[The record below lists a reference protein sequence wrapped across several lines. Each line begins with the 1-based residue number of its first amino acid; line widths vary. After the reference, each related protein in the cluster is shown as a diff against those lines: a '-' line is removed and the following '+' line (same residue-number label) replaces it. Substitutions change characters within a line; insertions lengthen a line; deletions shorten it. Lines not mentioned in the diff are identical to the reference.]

1 MSELL
6 GKAGGLGKYSEIWR
20 GAETQP
26 GGEFRHSSDPNC
38 TFCCYKRFFLICPVP
53 QIQPRVALFCMMQLK
68 SIIGKPEM

>member
-38 TFCCYKRFFLICPVP
+38 TFCCYKRFFFNLSNTTNTAQSSSVLHD
-53 QIQPRVALFCMMQLK
+53 ATEK
-68 SIIGKPEM
+68 YY